1 ECGLR
6 CLTASPEFLT
16 ILAMHTPWIFS
27 LARALIALLLVPCYC
42 QAADRRYL
50 YLASPDGAQPG
61 GSGNGILV
69 FDIDDGHRFVRRI
82 EVPIFREGLRGLT
95 GNAKTH
101 CVYFSTTNRR
111 LGCLDLETDQV
122 LWEQVYKLGCDR
134 SAITLDGKKI

>member
-1 ECGLR
+1 
-6 CLTASPEFLT
+6 
-16 ILAMHTPWIFS
+16 MHTGLILSFARS
-27 LARALIALLLVPCYC
+27 LILLLVFHLCC
-42 QAADRRYL
+42 QAAEKRYL

-111 LGCLDLETDQV
+111 LGCLDLETDQGP
-122 LWEQVYKLGCDR
+122 LPH
-134 SAITLDGKKI
+134 GKKTPGTLSKQGFG